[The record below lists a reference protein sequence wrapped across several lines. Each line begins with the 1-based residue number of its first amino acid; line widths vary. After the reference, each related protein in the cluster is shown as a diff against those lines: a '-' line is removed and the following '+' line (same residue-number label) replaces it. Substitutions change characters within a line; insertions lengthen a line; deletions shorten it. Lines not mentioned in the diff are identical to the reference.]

1 MKTFYVTTPIYYA
14 NSLPHL
20 GHLYT
25 MIVADAIARHKRQQ
39 GIETFFLTGTDEHG
53 INIERAAKLN
63 QRTPQEQAD
72 YVVSYFEKMTAAF
85 GLDTA
90 HGGYDIFMR
99 TTQPFHYQ
107 GVSEFW
113 RRVAKAKTPKGRDAL
128 YKGHYEGWFC
138 APCAAYKTEDEY
150 LKPADPDEP

>member
-1 MKTFYVTTPIYYA
+1 MKTFYVTTPIYYV

-25 MIVADAIARHKRQQ
+25 MIVADTVARHKRQQ

-53 INIERAAKLN
+53 IGIERAAQRN
-63 QRTPQEQAD
+63 HRTPKEQAD
-72 YVVSYFEKMTAAF
+72 YVVNYYKKMTAEF
-85 GLDTA
+85 GLDGA

-99 TTQPFHYQ
+99 TTEPFHYE

-113 RRVAKAKTPKGRDAL
+113 RRVAKARSEERRVGKECRA
-128 YKGHYEGWFC
+128 GWVL
-138 APCAAYKTEDEY
+138 EY
-150 LKPADPDEP
+150 VSK